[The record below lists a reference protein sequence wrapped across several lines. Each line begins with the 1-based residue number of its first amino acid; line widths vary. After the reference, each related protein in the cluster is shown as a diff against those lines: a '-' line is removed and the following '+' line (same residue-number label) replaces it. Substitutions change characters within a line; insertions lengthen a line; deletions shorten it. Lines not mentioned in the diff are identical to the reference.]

1 MDNLETLNQDE
12 YPSSMSFVGNV
23 MLISQ
28 TRNQLNHELEF
39 GEKLLR
45 QIFWKLVELG
55 KSMENVR
62 SGQKFKENDFVK
74 SSSNYIAKRKILS
87 WVSQIGLVKG
97 EQSGC

>member
-12 YPSSMSFVGNV
+12 YPSSMSFVGYV

-45 QIFWKLVELG
+45 QIF
-55 KSMENVR
+55 
-62 SGQKFKENDFVK
+62 
-74 SSSNYIAKRKILS
+74 
-87 WVSQIGLVKG
+87 
-97 EQSGC
+97 